1 MKNTEKMT
9 NAKALQFILDNV
21 DGLPV
26 DVTEKLEKM
35 LEQTIKKS
43 ASRKPTAAQEETMK
57 GVEFVPTVMK
67 PNTLYRCK
75 DIVKL
80 ADLSSTQ
87 RATTIMTRLV
97 EMNIVEKITDKG
109 VNYYKLI
116 ED

>member
-9 NAKALQFILDNV
+9 NAKALSFVLDNV
-21 DGLPV
+21 DGLPN
-26 DVTEKLEKM
+26 DVTEKLKKM
-35 LEQTIKKS
+35 LRQTEKRSVK
-43 ASRKPTAAQEETMK
+43 RKPTAAQEETLK

-87 RATTIMTRLV
+87 RATIIMTRLV
-97 EMNIVEKITDKG
+97 EMGIVEKITDKG
-109 VNYYKLI
+109 ANYYKLI